1 MTVVVIDKPAPIVT
15 PADVPGAHAANDPL
29 VTMMIAAAQ
38 AHIDGPSGW
47 LGRCLGVQ
55 LLEWCGSDWPWPV
68 ILPYPPLIE
77 VLGVR
82 YIDPAGVM
90 QTLPPEDLI
99 ELVDLP
105 DVRGDRHDVRIL
117 YRAGYDDPPA
127 NAKAAVILMAMGL
140 ASTTEAN
147 GGLRAFT
154 VDGAFSRQFN
164 SPELVARVRT
174 QAVENLLQP
183 LRVFS

>member
-1 MTVVVIDKPAPIVT
+1 MAVIVIDKPAPIAM

-29 VTMMIAAAQ
+29 VTMMLAAAQ

-55 LLEWCGSDWPWPV
+55 TLEWSGECWPEEGR
-68 ILPYPPLIE
+68 LPYPPLIE
-77 VLGVR
+77 VLSISYKDASGAEKSLPINQLANPR
-82 YIDPAGVM
+82 DAGSA
-90 QTLPPEDLI
+90 I
-99 ELVDLP
+99 
-105 DVRGDRHDVRIL
+105 RIR
-117 YRAGYDDPPA
+117 YRAGYADPPA

-140 ASTTEAN
+140 TSFAEAN
-147 GGLRAFT
+147 GGLRGFT
-154 VDGAFSRQFN
+154 VEGAFSRQFN

>member
-1 MTVVVIDKPAPIVT
+1 MVIDEPALIAT
-15 PADVPGAHAANDPL
+15 PADMPGAHAANDPL
-29 VTMMIAAAQ
+29 MTLMIAAAQ
-38 AHIDGPSGW
+38 AHIDGPPGW

-55 LLEWCGSDWPWPV
+55 TLEWSGCDWPWPV
-68 ILPYPPLIE
+68 VLPYPPLIE
-77 VLGVR
+77 VLSVHF
-82 YIDPAGVM
+82 INPAGVE
-90 QTLPPEDLI
+90 QTLPVADLT

-105 DVRGDRHDVRIL
+105 DVRGRMGDVRIR
-117 YRAGYDDPPA
+117 YRAGYEEPPA
-127 NAKAAVILMAMGL
+127 SAKAAVILMAMGL

-164 SPELVARVRT
+164 SPEVVARVRT

-183 LRVFS
+183 LRVYA